1 MSCYQPINKKPRIL
15 CVFPFPK
22 RPFMPKYGTVSQV
35 LLKLV
40 VANANFLSKEL
51 LKRIVLELKMC
62 Q

>member
-1 MSCYQPINKKPRIL
+1 MCFSISTKAIYAKIWYSVSSTFETSCH
-15 CVFPFPK
+15 
-22 RPFMPKYGTVSQV
+22 
-35 LLKLV
+35 

>member
-1 MSCYQPINKKPRIL
+1 
-15 CVFPFPK
+15 
-22 RPFMPKYGTVSQV
+22 MPKYGTVSQV

-40 VANANFLSKEL
+40 VANANLLSKEL

>member
-1 MSCYQPINKKPRIL
+1 
-15 CVFPFPK
+15 
-22 RPFMPKYGTVSQV
+22 MPKYGTVSQV
-35 LLKLV
+35 LWKLV

>member
-1 MSCYQPINKKPRIL
+1 
-15 CVFPFPK
+15 
-22 RPFMPKYGTVSQV
+22 MPKYGTVSQG

-51 LKRIVLELKMC
+51 LKQIVLELKMC